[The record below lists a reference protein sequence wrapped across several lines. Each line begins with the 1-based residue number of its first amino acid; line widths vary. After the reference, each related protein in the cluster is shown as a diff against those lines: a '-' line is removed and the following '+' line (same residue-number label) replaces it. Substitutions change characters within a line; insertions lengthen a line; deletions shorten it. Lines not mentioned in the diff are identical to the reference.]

1 MTFNSTECN
10 DDSGSHDSALTFGG
24 LLAAC
29 VGQFFV
35 ASGLLFINRSGRDDE
50 PRWCFYK
57 TLGIGLIMANAA
69 GLDTLCYALAPLA
82 LSAPLTLLVL
92 VFNQIMVRTG
102 CIVAKQPI
110 SNGATFATGVIIVG
124 MFLSTIFGPMCNSTP
139 TINQMRGYIF
149 RPAFLYYA
157 VTCIVLIL
165 SCVLPRLLLRKPK
178 HVIVK
183 ALWYGVGATLCGSL
197 SNLGL
202 KCVSLAIR
210 VSIEGDMQFGEIT
223 YAPPHTPD
231 QQPTRPAC
239 MRPSALTTSFASS
252 SRRHRTWAF
261 LLVTIV
267 VALTN
272 VALMNAC
279 VSAAPPAYGI
289 PVYQSMLVLAT
300 IVAGGL
306 FYDEFSQL
314 TTLGK
319 RAGFWG
325 GVGLTLGGVILLAR
339 FTAPTVDGGAAGAQA
354 CPDPYG
360 PGGADEPMLRASHA
374 SHASHASRAS
384 MSEAFR
390 RTPTG
395 AVIDALSSKPSSRVP
410 SRMPTSLSEST
421 E

>member
-1 MTFNSTECN
+1 MSNSSECA
-10 DDSGSHDSALTFGG
+10 DESGSHDSALTFGG

-92 VFNQIMVRTG
+92 VFNQYMVRRG

-110 SNGATFATGVIIVG
+110 SSGTTGATGVIIVG
-124 MFLSTIFGPMCNSTP
+124 MLLSTIFGPRCNSTP
-139 TINQMRGYIF
+139 TINQMRGYIV

-157 VTCIVLIL
+157 VTALLLIS

-178 HVIVK
+178 HVVVK

-210 VSIEGDMQFGEIT
+210 VSLEGDMQFDE
-223 YAPPHTPD
+223 
-231 QQPTRPAC
+231 
-239 MRPSALTTSFASS
+239 LT
-252 SRRHRTWAF
+252 TWAF

-306 FYDEFSQL
+306 FYDEFSQVL
-314 TTLGK
+314 IPPPSPL
-319 RAGFWG
+319 
-325 GVGLTLGGVILLAR
+325 I
-339 FTAPTVDGGAAGAQA
+339 GAYT
-354 CPDPYG
+354 PPS
-360 PGGADEPMLRASHA
+360 ASSA
-374 SHASHASRAS
+374 
-384 MSEAFR
+384 
-390 RTPTG
+390 T
-395 AVIDALSSKPSSRVP
+395 SSR
-410 SRMPTSLSEST
+410 S
-421 E
+421 